1 MQNLCGVDIS
11 KDRLD
16 CFIQPDHFI
25 QFENSSEGIGLLA
38 DLLQSHSCGLVVME
52 ASGGY
57 ERMVFYQ
64 LWELKIPCAIVN
76 PRSVRD
82 FAKACGHLEKT
93 DRIDAEVIAQ
103 FGAVMKTKPMP
114 APAQNQRRLSALSAR
129 MQQVVSDLVVQKQ
142 RLHTAHIDVARQGIL
157 NLIALLKSESKFL
170 SAEIAGLINAD
181 PLWAAI
187 DKTLRSVK
195 GVADRSVATIMADLS
210 EIGLYSNKAIAKL
223 VGLAPLA
230 DDSGKRNGKRHVKGG
245 RASVRSI
252 LFLVANIVCK
262 FDQTMQAFK
271 HRLTEKGKPKM
282 VIRIALAHK
291 LLVRLNAKVKETR
304 QTFAVNA

>member
-25 QFENSSEGIGLLA
+25 QFENSPEGISLLA

-271 HRLTEKGKPKM
+271 HRLAEKGKPKM